1 MERCNRGYEEGNNE
15 TEAKK
20 FDNQRRKKKG
30 MNNVSLVYDSHL
42 EKKNKAP
49 GMLQKKNDQYGI

>member
-20 FDNQRRKKKG
+20 FDNQRRKKRDEQRLSG
-30 MNNVSLVYDSHL
+30 VRFSPG
-42 EKKNKAP
+42 KKEQSTWHAAEEE
-49 GMLQKKNDQYGI
+49 